1 VRRKIARLAEDE
13 AVDPILVVMLV
24 QQFVAA
30 KLDPGEELREFV
42 AASMQ
47 DEAAADAAP
56 SDLNASLEQIA
67 QAAGGDLF
75 ALQTQ
80 LASIVDSLP
89 AEHRAALVVEMT
101 RSSVVLIR
109 EAALAWL
116 LDGDREVRHA
126 LAGHLAA
133 TAPQS
138 GVSPTM
144 LRRMTALR
152 EWLPEASRP
161 ALDRA
166 IEACRAAGIAS
177 APWPEARRRGAKVS
191 GVDGSGA
198 QSIFVEI
205 EEPRRKNAIASLLV
219 KHGLGIRDAWT
230 NHAMTRREADEF
242 ASEIAGNMDVFPVD
256 DAFLRLAAAHFL
268 ADNVAQDVPPP
279 FGLLDVA
286 ETAGLEGLRPEPMPV
301 ERLLEELARALGPG
315 PLEPEEV
322 AELLAAGPLFCE
334 AYDFVDSWF
343 EDGDEVEAL
352 LGGAPPSRAERV
364 AAVRDR
370 LLPSR
375 RGHWA
380 ATFAWTAAAMRRGD
394 PEEDWHAL
402 LIAARE
408 LLGGRP
414 LAEIPLM
421 TMIAEATV
429 EAFEERQ
436 AGGDDG

>member
-1 VRRKIARLAEDE
+1 
-13 AVDPILVVMLV
+13 
-24 QQFVAA
+24 
-30 KLDPGEELREFV
+30 
-42 AASMQ
+42 
-47 DEAAADAAP
+47 
-56 SDLNASLEQIA
+56 
-67 QAAGGDLF
+67 
-75 ALQTQ
+75 
-80 LASIVDSLP
+80 
-89 AEHRAALVVEMT
+89 
-101 RSSVVLIR
+101 
-109 EAALAWL
+109 
-116 LDGDREVRHA
+116 
-126 LAGHLAA
+126 
-133 TAPQS
+133 
-138 GVSPTM
+138 
-144 LRRMTALR
+144 
-152 EWLPEASRP
+152 
-161 ALDRA
+161 
-166 IEACRAAGIAS
+166 
-177 APWPEARRRGAKVS
+177 
-191 GVDGSGA
+191 
-198 QSIFVEI
+198 
-205 EEPRRKNAIASLLV
+205 
-219 KHGLGIRDAWT
+219 
-230 NHAMTRREADEF
+230 
-242 ASEIAGNMDVFPVD
+242 
-256 DAFLRLAAAHFL
+256 
-268 ADNVAQDVPPP
+268 
-279 FGLLDVA
+279 
-286 ETAGLEGLRPEPMPV
+286 MPV

-436 AGGDDG
+436 AGGEDG